1 MGQRSALED
10 KISFQQDQMHS
21 VWEIAVFLFLFFMF
35 LTVNV
40 ACRSFGMI

>member
-21 VWEIAVFLFLFFMF
+21 VWEIAGFFVSIFHVF
-35 LTVNV
+35 N
-40 ACRSFGMI
+40 C